1 MVWRIWIILQK
12 FDMCICWNPPGR
24 FIAGGWSQGHCTQH
38 RLHRLHRLHWLH
50 RPRPPRGRPQLR
62 PAAHAEAVP
71 GLGLEARLQLHPLD
85 AAFLVAIWLWLS
97 IAELLVQDPGKDLQI

>member
-1 MVWRIWIILQK
+1 
-12 FDMCICWNPPGR
+12 
-24 FIAGGWSQGHCTQH
+24 
-38 RLHRLHRLHWLH
+38 
-50 RPRPPRGRPQLR
+50 
-62 PAAHAEAVP
+62 VP

>member
-12 FDMCICWNPPGR
+12 FYFRICWNLPGR

-38 RLHRLHRLHWLH
+38 WLH
-50 RPRPPRGRPQLR
+50 RHRPRFSRGRPQLR
-62 PAAHAEAVP
+62 PAAQCEAVP
-71 GLGLEARLQLHPLD
+71 GLGLARLQLDPLD

-97 IAELLVQDPGKDLQI
+97 IAELLVQDPGKNLQI